1 MNSLLV
7 LGFLIGM
14 RHAVET
20 DHVAAVASLAT
31 RSGSVRHT
39 VMQGAVWGIGHTLTL
54 FLFGSAVLLLDT
66 IMPERLAFG
75 LEFAVGLML
84 IALGVDVLRRLV
96 RGRIHFH
103 VHRHSEAVV
112 HLHAHSHAP
121 GAVHDPQ
128 HHEHDHPR
136 RFPLR
141 ALAVGLMHGMAG
153 SAALILLTLQHA
165 QSVAQ
170 GMLYIVLFGLGSVA
184 GMAVL
189 SVVIAVPLRYS
200 ARSLTR
206 IHNAMQAV
214 IGVVTVTVG
223 CTVVYEVAV
232 TRGLL
237 I

>member
-1 MNSLLV
+1 MNSLLA

-31 RSGSVRHT
+31 RSRSVRHT
-39 VMQGAVWGIGHTLTL
+39 VMQGAIWGLGHTLTL

-66 IMPERLAFG
+66 VMPERLAFG

-84 IALGVDVLRRLV
+84 IALGVDVLRRLMQE
-96 RGRIHFH
+96 RIHFH
-103 VHRHSEAVV
+103 VHRHRDETV

-121 GAVHDPQ
+121 GTVHDPQ
-128 HHEHDHPR
+128 RHAHEHPQ

-141 ALAVGLMHGMAG
+141 ALIVGLMHGMAG
-153 SAALILLTLQHA
+153 SAALILLTLQQV

-170 GMLYIVLFGLGSVA
+170 GLLYIALFGLGSVA
-184 GMAVL
+184 GMAAL

-206 IHNAMQAV
+206 LHHALQAA
-214 IGVVTVTVG
+214 IGVVTLGIG
-223 CTVVYEVAV
+223 CSVAYEVAV
-232 TRGLL
+232 TRGFLL
-237 I
+237 